1 MRVVGGHVCQSVF
14 PEPEIECDT
23 ISGCVR
29 PFRAPTELFP
39 ANSLF
44 RVDTTNTGVIMS
56 VNMRYMI
63 TVVETPPHGTA
74 RFVSS
79 HSLDCE
85 NDNALK
91 AALSDVCQNNVKITN
106 SKKIVVLDVDEVEH
120 NAYLEGV
127 GKQPP
132 RNGRFASPCEPGQTF
147 NSALEASQHL
157 GFNNNDVALY
167 LGRVRRKFPNDS
179 DASMRIAKV
188 RGVTLIYD
196 ADHALSYRD

>member
-1 MRVVGGHVCQSVF
+1 
-14 PEPEIECDT
+14 
-23 ISGCVR
+23 
-29 PFRAPTELFP
+29 
-39 ANSLF
+39 
-44 RVDTTNTGVIMS
+44 MS

-91 AALSDVCQNNVKITN
+91 AALFDCENDNALKAALSDVCQNNVKITN

-120 NAYLEGV
+120 GTYLEGV